1 MLLRLYH
8 LLMMNQGMP
17 PQLQR
22 LALLKICDKHDM
34 QILL

>member
-1 MLLRLYH
+1 MLLRPYH
-8 LLMMNQGMP
+8 LLMMNQGMS
-17 PQLQR
+17 PQLKC

>member
-1 MLLRLYH
+1 MLLRPYH

-34 QILL
+34 